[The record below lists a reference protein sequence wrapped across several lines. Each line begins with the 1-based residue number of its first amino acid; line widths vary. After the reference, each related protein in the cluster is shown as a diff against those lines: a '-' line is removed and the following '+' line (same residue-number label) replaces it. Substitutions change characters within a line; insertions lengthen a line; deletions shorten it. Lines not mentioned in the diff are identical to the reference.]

1 MSSELKALSAIVL
14 KSVFSSDDVWSDAVV
29 HVDGL
34 HVSAWDEILQS
45 YNAIQDGNAVDNIVV
60 QGRPGAGKTHLLGQL
75 RRKVVGNGDLFV
87 YFQMNSAD
95 QIWQGLMLAYIDSML
110 RTVANEA
117 TQADHLFTIL
127 SGKLGDKAGRQ
138 IRSILDGTV
147 GDRQVVRNVRQE
159 IGQLFG
165 PQVQAREAADA
176 ALALLLS
183 ASADYGLQNIG
194 YTYLIASDVT
204 PEDVHDR
211 QSVGLLN
218 PSLEPKKL
226 VRAIDR
232 LVAATGKVTVLAID
246 QLDGL
251 IAAACHAHDK
261 DGEDAAL
268 LDQIATALMDVSE
281 LTSRTLVIVS
291 SLVATWK
298 KIESAIPS
306 ACQRFPK
313 HPQINLL
320 PSADAAQALVES
332 HLTRG
337 FARAGFTPRYPSWPI
352 RPSAF
357 ADATHMTSRQIINL
371 VDAHVTRCRQ
381 SRKIAELEIFELE
394 SVDGP
399 ADGTPS
405 PTPPKQPGPS
415 APSDR
420 IQKDFND
427 AYRAADVTAALNEK
441 TVDAALPEL
450 LREGLAAWVDE
461 TGDRSQF
468 QIDPE
473 FGKTAPLHAR
483 LRQTLDA
490 KSEDE
495 SHWSF
500 RAIYNAHH
508 GAALTRLRAAMTQ
521 SAIDMGAQKRQLAI
535 FRNTDWS
542 VGSKT
547 KEVVRKFEKLGGR
560 CLPIME
566 DDLRTF
572 AALRDLR
579 AKHGEKLTPWLKHE
593 RPASKTQL
601 FKALLSDECSAL
613 VDVGPPPHKIHSGTA
628 NGGARTKDRVNS
640 LDVVKLPVDQG
651 SGATDTAAS
660 LPPPPTT
667 TPHHD
672 APMIRLGGAIENNAN
687 VMLKLEDMRRHMA
700 IFAGSGSGKT
710 VLIRRIVEEC
720 ALQGVSSIVLDP
732 NNDLARLG
740 TPWPDRPSGWSF
752 GDATKA
758 ARYFDET
765 EVVIWTPRR
774 TTGRPLSFRPLGDLK
789 AVCDD
794 ADELAIAIDSA
805 VATIFQRAGL
815 PATGGKQEQG
825 RAVLKEA
832 LTQFISEGGDGLMPF
847 LEFLADLPFGIS
859 RLANG
864 EKLAHDI
871 AQTLI
876 AATVNDPLFGG
887 DGEAVDPSLLLTPS
901 SGKRARVSVISLI
914 GLPNDDQR
922 QSFVNQ
928 LQMALFSW
936 VKKNPA
942 GDRPLGGL
950 FVMDEAQTLAPSGST
965 TPCTESTLA
974 LASQARKYGLGL
986 VFATQAPKGLHN
998 RIAGNAT
1005 TQFYGFLN
1013 SPAQIE
1019 AARELARAKG
1029 SDVPDI
1035 SRLTTGQFYVAS
1047 ESIPLQKIATP
1058 LCLSH
1063 HPKSPLGQNEV
1074 LELAKAG

>member
-1 MSSELKALSAIVL
+1 MSIELKALSAIVL

-34 HVSAWDEILQS
+34 HVTAWDEILQG
-45 YNAIQDGNAVDNIVV
+45 YHAMQDGHAVDNIVV

-75 RRKVVGNGDLFV
+75 RRKVVSEGDLFV

-95 QIWQGLMLAYIDSML
+95 QIWQGLVLAYVDSML
-110 RTVANEA
+110 RTVANEES
-117 TQADHLFTIL
+117 QADHLFKIL
-127 SGKLGDKAGRQ
+127 AGKLGAKVGRQ
-138 IRSILDGTV
+138 ISSILDGTV
-147 GDRQVVRNVRQE
+147 GDRQIVRAVRQE

-194 YTYLIASDVT
+194 YTYLIASDGT
-204 PEDVHDR
+204 SEDVQER

-226 VRAIDR
+226 VRAIDGI
-232 LVAATGKVTVLAID
+232 VAAADKVTVLAVD

-268 LDQIATALMDVSE
+268 LDQIATAIMDVSE

-298 KIESAIPS
+298 KIEGAIPS
-306 ACQRFPK
+306 ACQRYPK

-320 PSADAAQALVES
+320 PSADAAQDLAES
-332 HLTRG
+332 HLARG
-337 FARAGFTPRYPSWPI
+337 FARAGFAPPYPSWPI
-352 RPSAF
+352 KPSAF
-357 ADATHMTSRQIINL
+357 ADANHLTPRQLISL
-371 VDAHVTRCRQ
+371 VDTHVTRCRQ
-381 SRKIAELEIFELE
+381 SRKIVELESFELE
-394 SVDGP
+394 TDGEPENIYPPSAP
-399 ADGTPS
+399 AGPS
-405 PTPPKQPGPS
+405 PAT
-415 APSDR
+415 PSDR
-420 IQKDFND
+420 ILQEFKE

-441 TVDAALPEL
+441 TVDAALPKL
-450 LREGLAAWVDE
+450 LREGLAAWIDE
-461 TGDRSQF
+461 TADRSQF

-483 LRQTLDA
+483 LRQVLDP

-495 SHWSF
+495 RHWSF
-500 RAIYNAHH
+500 RAIYNTHH
-508 GAALTRLRAAMTQ
+508 SAALTRLRAAMTQ
-521 SAIDMGAQKRQLAI
+521 SAIDMGAKKRQLTI
-535 FRNTDWS
+535 FRNQDWS
-542 VGSKT
+542 AGSKT
-547 KEVVRKFEKLGGR
+547 KEVIRKFVKLGGR

-601 FKALLSDECSAL
+601 LQALLSDNRSAV
-613 VDVGPPPHKIHSGTA
+613 VDIDSGEA
-628 NGGARTKDRVNS
+628 NSGAKTKDRANNKE
-640 LDVVKLPVDQG
+640 VVTLPVNQG
-651 SGATDTAAS
+651 GKATDPIS
-660 LPPPPTT
+660 PPPP
-667 TPHHD
+667 PENSREQGV
-672 APMIRLGGAIENNAN
+672 PRIRLGGAIDNNAN

-740 TPWPDRPSGWSF
+740 TPWPERPSGWSF
-752 GDATKA
+752 GDAPKA

-765 EVVIWTPRR
+765 EIVVWTPRR
-774 TTGRPLSFRPLGDLK
+774 TTGRPLSFKPLGDLK
-789 AVCDD
+789 AVRDD

-805 VATIFQRAGL
+805 VTTIFQRAGL

-847 LEFLADLPFGIS
+847 LEFLAELPSGVS

-887 DGEAVDPSLLLTPS
+887 DGEAVDPGLLLTPS
-901 SGKRARVSVISLI
+901 RGKKARVSVVSLI

-950 FVMDEAQTLAPSGST
+950 FVMDEAQTLAPSGSS

-1013 SPAQIE
+1013 APAQID

-1047 ESIPLQKIATP
+1047 ESIPLQKISTP

-1063 HPKSPLGQNEV
+1063 HPKSPLGQNDV
-1074 LELAKAG
+1074 LDLARAV